1 MPARD
6 KSAERKNGVG
16 AMGPLPGQAGS
27 GKEVQRDLQRARK
40 AVREKEKEITK
51 LKAEITHMRR
61 ESQEKL
67 KSETQQNKDSE
78 S

>member
-1 MPARD
+1 M
-6 KSAERKNGVG
+6 
-16 AMGPLPGQAGS
+16 
-27 GKEVQRDLQRARK
+27 QRARK